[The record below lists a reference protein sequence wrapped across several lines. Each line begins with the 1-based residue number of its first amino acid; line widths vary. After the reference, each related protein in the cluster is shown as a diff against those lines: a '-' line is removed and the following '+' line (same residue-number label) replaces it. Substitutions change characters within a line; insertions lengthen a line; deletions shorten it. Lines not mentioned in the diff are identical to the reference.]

1 MRSRDADLNVFRPP
15 SHFVHGPNAEV
26 VILPQRIAAWLERH
40 ARLNELRVEVR
51 GADAEV
57 DAVLAAIRL
66 AALAYRTAVCGTDQ
80 GKQAEGEQ
88 PSVMSTQQVA
98 DQLHLHPRT
107 IRLAIAEKR
116 LRAEQVDGRWR
127 VTREDFEHYRAAR
140 AA

>member
-1 MRSRDADLNVFRPP
+1 MTTAASAGVSRTPA
-15 SHFVHGPNAEV
+15 HYVHGPHGEV
-26 VILPQRIAAWLERH
+26 VVLPQRVAAWLERN

-51 GADAEV
+51 GADPEV
-57 DAVLAAIRL
+57 DAVLGAIRL
-66 AALAYRTAVCGTDQ
+66 AALAYRTAVYGRDQ
-80 GKQAEGEQ
+80 GKPAEVEQ

-98 DQLHLHPRT
+98 DQLHLHVRT

>member
-1 MRSRDADLNVFRPP
+1 MTTTASAGVSRTPA
-15 SHFVHGPNAEV
+15 HYVHGPNAEV
-26 VILPQRIAAWLERH
+26 VILPQRVAAWLERN

-57 DAVLAAIRL
+57 DAVLGAVRL

-80 GKQAEGEQ
+80 GKQAEVEQ

-98 DQLHLHPRT
+98 DRLHLHPRT

-116 LRAEQVDGRWR
+116 LRAEKVDGRWR
-127 VTREDFEHYRAAR
+127 ITAEDFEHFRAAR